1 MLAPFLEPLHQDEVR
16 GTLRQREYGMAVRV
30 HYRVHL
36 PVAET
41 LAVGFGRAFVYAGAV
56 GDVGRLGRALQ
67 PRTPVVLQLMGHVPG
82 QFPRLVG
89 MDVVVDG
96 LLAYA
101 YAFLAQNAGYLPGRP
116 VFLNHAVDAPPQLVR
131 LAVVAREAVPA
142 FIALGLRIF
151 PHVAAVGLRVTAHL
165 AADSRFRHS
174 YFGRYAAF
182 APFSF
187 QAKINCVSLCLG

>member
-1 MLAPFLEPLHQDEVR
+1 MR
-16 GTLRQREYGMAVRV
+16 
-30 HYRVHL
+30 
-36 PVAET
+36 
-41 LAVGFGRAFVYAGAV
+41 
-56 GDVGRLGRALQ
+56 
-67 PRTPVVLQLMGHVPG
+67 HVPG

-101 YAFLAQNAGYLPGRP
+101 YAFLAQHAGYLPGRP
-116 VFLNHAVDAPPQLVR
+116 VFLYHAVDAAPQFVR

-151 PHVAAVGLRVTAHL
+151 PHVAAVGLRVAAHL

-182 APFSF
+182 APFPF
-187 QAKINCVSLCLG
+187 QAKINYIYLHY